1 MIDMLTSVVAAAL
14 SGIKIGLSPIGLVV
28 VAALFTY
35 QLCEKTGSME
45 TIRAAL
51 KSVSSDPVVVML
63 LVVWGFGNFMEG
75 MAGFGTAVAIPA
87 AILYGFGVDG
97 VKAIVTCLIANT
109 VATGFGAVGVPMIA
123 LAQTASVDLGELTST
138 AAIFLALVGLPTP
151 ILLVAYQNG
160 WRSVPKYLPIC
171 LVAGLAFALPMVMVA
186 RMMGAEL
193 PVVISGLTTMLAIV
207 LFKPRD
213 KSGTETPA
221 RAPLGKLLWASAPF
235 ISVVVLL
242 SVYALALPKAVKA
255 EITPGA
261 VILLAAVIG
270 GVIQRVNAK
279 TMAQV
284 AWASLKKAKRAL
296 VTICVIL
303 AIAKVL
309 EALGVITFVANLVVA
324 LFGKGYAFAAT
335 LVGVIGGAITGSGTN
350 TCVLFGGLQ
359 HDAAVKLAE
368 NPVLFAA
375 ANILGAGIGKMICPQ
390 SIAIGLATVGLAGAE
405 GKIVKGVMPWFIGV
419 ALGASVLVG
428 LCSLFQVGL

>member
-1 MIDMLTSVVAAAL
+1 MTDMLITLVTAIL
-14 SGIKIGLSPIGLVV
+14 SGVKIGLCPIGLVV

-35 QLCEKTGSME
+35 RLCEKTGSME

-51 KSVSSDPVVVML
+51 KGVSSDPVVVML

-97 VKAIVTCLIANT
+97 VKAIVTCLVANT

-123 LAQTASVDLGELTST
+123 LSQTANVNLGELSAV
-138 AAIFLALVGLPTP
+138 AALFLAAVGLPTP
-151 ILLVAYQNG
+151 ILLVAYQCG
-160 WRSVPKYLPIC
+160 WRAVPRYLPIC
-171 LVAGLAFALPMVMVA
+171 IISGLAFALPMIGVA
-186 RMMGAEL
+186 RTMGAEL

-207 LFKPRD
+207 LFKPRGE
-213 KSGTETPA
+213 KVTEMPA
-221 RAPLGKLLWASAPF
+221 RASLGKLLWAAAPF
-235 ISVVVLL
+235 ISVVVFL

-255 EITPGA
+255 VITPGV
-261 VILLAAVIG
+261 VILVAAIVG
-270 GVIQRVNAK
+270 GLIQRVGWL
-279 TMAQV
+279 TMVKV
-284 AWASLKKAKRAL
+284 ACESLEKAKRAL

-303 AIAKVL
+303 AIAKIL

-359 HDAAVKLAE
+359 HDAAVKLGE

-390 SIAIGLATVGLAGAE
+390 SIAIGLATVGLVGAE

-419 ALGASVLVG
+419 ALGATVLVG
-428 LCSLFQVGL
+428 VCSLR